1 MLIEETTIVA
11 AKVVGA
17 STLGGV
23 IALRFLPGTLIQR
36 SVSFVTSVGI
46 GCIAGGAG
54 VERFN
59 LVPGGYEQMGI
70 ATIAAIFGLSVI
82 SNLMQQLPEWLQAAR
97 KLFLRS

>member
-17 STLGGV
+17 STLGSV
-23 IALRFLPGTLIQR
+23 IALRFLPGTIVQR

-46 GCIAGGAG
+46 GCLSGGAG
-54 VERFN
+54 VERFH

-82 SNLMQQLPEWLQAAR
+82 SNLMQQLPDWLQAAR